1 MQTGYIY
8 ILKNQ
13 YMNGLLKIGFTTRMP
28 ADRVKEL
35 SGHTGVPGKF
45 SLVKSW
51 EVDDPAHVEQVIFA
65 SLHQYRAEGEFFA
78 ISEDEAQ
85 EKIVKTLQ
93 KLGQAD
99 SAGLTIPQKQREN
112 FRLQKEQEIQA
123 KKQRI
128 KNCKES
134 WVANLQN
141 TRASVKDLVEKKI
154 GYSYSEIQDQLKK
167 TKLPESITNPALFL
181 TLGLSLILETKIQDK
196 MGRQKWIDL
205 DHKWHSIFED
215 EMQKRKELWS
225 DNKGVDRP
233 VRGVFESYSFYSDPG
248 LKW

>member
-45 SLVKSW
+45 FLVKTW
-51 EVDDPAHVEQVIFA
+51 EVDDPVHVERVVFA

-93 KLGQAD
+93 KLGQVD
-99 SAGLTIPQKQREN
+99 SSGLTIPQKQREN
-112 FRLQKEQEIQA
+112 LRLQKEQEIQA
-123 KKQRI
+123 KQQRI
-128 KNCKES
+128 KNCEES
-134 WVANLQN
+134 WVENLQS
-141 TRASVKDLVEKKI
+141 TRTSVENFVEKRI

-167 TKLPESITNPALFL
+167 TELPESITIPALFL

-205 DHKWHSIFED
+205 DHKWCRIFED
-215 EMQKRKELWS
+215 EMEKRKELWWDS
-225 DNKGVDRP
+225 KGIDRP
-233 VRGVFESYSFYSDPG
+233 ARGVFESYSFYLDPS